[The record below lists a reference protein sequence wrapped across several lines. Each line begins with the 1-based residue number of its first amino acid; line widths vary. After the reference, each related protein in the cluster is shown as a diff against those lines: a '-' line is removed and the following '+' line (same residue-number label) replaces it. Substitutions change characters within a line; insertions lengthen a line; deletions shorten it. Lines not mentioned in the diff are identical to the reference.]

1 METAIPCSEP
11 SYLQICKMAQICEES
26 KTVVGTDENN
36 SEEEDQ
42 AQYLAELYAESAADM
57 NDIDMR
63 DIDD

>member
-1 METAIPCSEP
+1 M
-11 SYLQICKMAQICEES
+11 
-26 KTVVGTDENN
+26 VGTDENN